1 MSGELSKSAI
11 TNFMRRT
18 KLKTHAMGLGGFLI
32 GMKLADLVFYDH
44 QSLELLREDM
54 EDEFWTKNGK
64 PKFITPHQ
72 VPSFRPGNEGKMRDS
87 FIAIVLDKDNRVSKL
102 DELKEQI
109 LDEEDLELE
118 ELK

>member
-1 MSGELSKSAI
+1 
-11 TNFMRRT
+11 
-18 KLKTHAMGLGGFLI
+18 
-32 GMKLADLVFYDH
+32 
-44 QSLELLREDM
+44 M

-102 DELKEQI
+102 DELKE
-109 LDEEDLELE
+109 
-118 ELK
+118 